1 MYLSHVDQNTASNY
15 ALYQTS
21 SGLTN
26 ISSVGTLYFNNSNVT
41 NMVLSTTGVGIGEI
55 NPNHKLEVVGSTKLR
70 GTLEV
75 TDSAVI
81 KFKWCRIKL

>member
-1 MYLSHVDQNTASNY
+1 
-15 ALYQTS
+15 
-21 SGLTN
+21 
-26 ISSVGTLYFNNSNVT
+26 
-41 NMVLSTTGVGIGEI
+41 MVLSTTGVGIGEI

-81 KFKWCRIKL
+81 KI